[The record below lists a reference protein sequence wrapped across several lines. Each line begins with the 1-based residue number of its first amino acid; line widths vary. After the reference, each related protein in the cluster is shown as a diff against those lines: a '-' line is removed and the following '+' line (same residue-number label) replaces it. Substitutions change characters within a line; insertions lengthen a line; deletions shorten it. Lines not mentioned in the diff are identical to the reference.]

1 MISFNNSIIDVI
13 CLPFRGN
20 YVTQDRDGHVA
31 RVHRGIDAQ
40 ASIPTGKAKP
50 ALASQEPAL
59 TSRNGFPG
67 GGGNTILFS
76 LFHLCQCLPRLSASI
91 SLNSHPMPGGFVL
104 REKHS
109 GHIGVSSVKYLRTDL
124 KRSCLTNTF
133 PQSRQR

>member
-1 MISFNNSIIDVI
+1 MISFNNSIIDVV

-59 TSRNGFPG
+59 TLRNGFPG
-67 GGGNTILFS
+67 GKETQYYFS
-76 LFHLCQCLPRLSASI
+76 LFHHPGKTTDELWLTPRVFAEGHDLP
-91 SLNSHPMPGGFVL
+91 VL
-104 REKHS
+104 GRPPL
-109 GHIGVSSVKYLRTDL
+109 V
-124 KRSCLTNTF
+124 
-133 PQSRQR
+133 

>member
-1 MISFNNSIIDVI
+1 MISFNNSIIGVV

-67 GGGNTILFS
+67 GEVNLPQTIREQLFQ
-76 LFHLCQCLPRLSASI
+76 LYHYAD
-91 SLNSHPMPGGFVL
+91 V
-104 REKHS
+104 
-109 GHIGVSSVKYLRTDL
+109 
-124 KRSCLTNTF
+124 
-133 PQSRQR
+133 

>member
-1 MISFNNSIIDVI
+1 MISFNNSIIDVV

-20 YVTQDRDGHVA
+20 YVTQDTDGHVA

-67 GGGNTILFS
+67 GEEMRFTLSFINNVYEWLHLLSDNTNGCSPIIIRRYSQLFD
-76 LFHLCQCLPRLSASI
+76 CYTA
-91 SLNSHPMPGGFVL
+91 
-104 REKHS
+104 
-109 GHIGVSSVKYLRTDL
+109 
-124 KRSCLTNTF
+124 
-133 PQSRQR
+133 

>member
-1 MISFNNSIIDVI
+1 MISFNNSIIDVV

-20 YVTQDRDGHVA
+20 YVTQDTDGHVA

-67 GGGNTILFS
+67 EGGNLLSF
-76 LFHLCQCLPRLSASI
+76 QCLDFI
-91 SLNSHPMPGGFVL
+91 
-104 REKHS
+104 HS
-109 GHIGVSSVKYLRTDL
+109 GDDRKSSPGAVQLTLGVYVLH
-124 KRSCLTNTF
+124 NA
-133 PQSRQR
+133 